1 MKNDKNKE
9 NVIGQ
14 QVVYSSYNSSCE
26 STEKIVD
33 DFAHGMFDQLSST
46 ILRYHAQFDLWN
58 IYSLIALEIS
68 IM

>member
-14 QVVYSSYNSSCE
+14 QVVYSSYYSSCE

-33 DFAHGMFDQLSST
+33 DFAHGMFDQLS
-46 ILRYHAQFDLWN
+46 
-58 IYSLIALEIS
+58 
-68 IM
+68 